1 MTNTIYRR
9 PKKKV
14 KFQHVHEIIA
24 SEHTITKEEK
34 RVSWYIQEEYDKFKF
49 DAAHDACV
57 RLFNSCAHAHKNS
70 GIQELRAT
78 TTNAHT
84 HKFVTAGNFDDKYGE
99 DALSL
104 ITNAATCNA
113 PRRCT
118 NEYNDTII
126 NDGDEICKRGL
137 GYHFSRF
144 RKRNKARTRTL
155 VLAWHKKMSLI
166 ILENSRKRDKMPVN
180 LSQQDDSKLNENCQ
194 RFLAM
199 VSSKCSRYACQSA
212 LWRARMD
219 YEVAYPENCESFF
232 RVNSNGSVSTMDL
245 HRKLKR
251 VGNSC
256 AWTERTCDP

>member
-1 MTNTIYRR
+1 MTNTIYR

-14 KFQHVHEIIA
+14 KFQHVHDIIA
-24 SEHTITKEEK
+24 PEHTITKEEK

-49 DAAHDACV
+49 DAAHDAGV
-57 RLFNSCAHAHKNS
+57 RLFNSCAQNS
-70 GIQELRAT
+70 GMRAT
-78 TTNAHT
+78 TTNALMHT
-84 HKFVTAGNFDDKYGE
+84 FAIAGNFDDKYDE

-104 ITNAATCNA
+104 ITNAATCSA
-113 PRRCT
+113 LRRCT

-126 NDGDEICKRGL
+126 DHGDEVCKRGL

-180 LSQQDDSKLNENCQ
+180 LSQQYDSKLNENCQ

-199 VSSKCSRYACQSA
+199 VSSKCSRCACQSA

-245 HRKLKR
+245 HRKTKKSAELLRMDEK
-251 VGNSC
+251 NM
-256 AWTERTCDP
+256 